1 MQDMTEPSGSWR
13 PNSGLPGESMSIR
26 TAVFVL
32 VLAGL
37 GLLLLATMGFR
48 WHVSEPQRFFAY
60 LSMAV
65 LCSLV
70 QVKRSGFGTTFSV
83 SMPFVLIS
91 IVQLSLGE
99 AVVVGCCAALVQGVW
114 ARAKLVDTI
123 LAVGLLATVIA
134 TADFVDQ
141 SLLPRSL
148 HNPTV
153 RLFVVALALFVAN
166 TFPAAIAA
174 RLSDQKRLS
183 QRWKESFFWSFPYYV
198 IAAAVA
204 GVLHLASTSASW
216 ELELLALPV
225 IYLAYRYYRGQKAQ
239 LEEKQK
245 HAGDL
250 AALHLRAIEGLALAV
265 EAKDNLNTR
274 GHLRRVQAYALGIG
288 KAMGLDPTEIQA
300 LHAAALLHD
309 IGKLA
314 VPEHIL
320 SKPGKLSAEEFAKMK
335 VHPLVGA
342 EIVEQMQFPYP
353 VAPIV
358 RAHHEKWDGSGYPLG
373 LKGEEIPLGARIL
386 TTVDCL
392 DALTS
397 DREYRKAAPIDEAME
412 QISADAGK
420 AFDPRVIEVLQRVYR
435 DLEQE
440 AATQTDRPL
449 LILSRNSIVEKGEAP
464 GAGLSAVS
472 SLAPSG
478 FSRQFLASIT
488 AARQEEKMFFEIA
501 TGVGNSLDLAETL
514 RRVDETLSKMIP
526 SDAIAVFIRRAN
538 LLASEY
544 ARGDNKDVLAYLEV
558 PMGQGLAG
566 WVAQNVQPIINA
578 NPAVDPG
585 FSCKVERPLHSALA
599 LPLEGTQGVLGV
611 IALYRR
617 ENDAFTRDEL
627 RILTAVTPKIATA
640 VENALKYKEAE
651 VRANIDGLT
660 GLPNAHLM
668 LQSLESELARAH
680 RFKQSLA
687 VVVCQLAGHQQ
698 IAEEFGHAA
707 GDLLL
712 RTVAKGL
719 RGAFRDYDHVGRIG
733 EATFALVLPGMKRDG
748 LVSKLVTLDEIA
760 REACERLGRGT
771 AHFMI
776 GEAFYPDDGD
786 GARQLL
792 SLAERR
798 LSIYAQ
804 RQTADLAALHT
815 VVEKTPVRESHPVR
829 R

>member
-1 MQDMTEPSGSWR
+1 MQDVTEPSGSWR
-13 PNSGLPGESMSIR
+13 LNSALPAESMSIR
-26 TAVFVL
+26 TRIFVL

-70 QVKRSGFGTTFSV
+70 QVKRSGFGTAFSV

-91 IVQLSLGE
+91 IVELSLAE
-99 AVVVGCCAALVQGVW
+99 AVVVGCCAALVQCLW
-114 ARAKLVDTI
+114 ARSKPVDTL

-134 TADFVDQ
+134 TADFVDS
-141 SLLPRSL
+141 SLLPQSL
-148 HNPTV
+148 QNSTV
-153 RLFVVALALFVAN
+153 RLFVAALALFVAN

-174 RLSDQKRLS
+174 RLSDPKRLS
-183 QRWKESFFWSFPYYV
+183 QRWKDSFFWSFPYYV

-204 GVLHLASTSASW
+204 GVLHLASTSASL

-274 GHLRRVQAYALGIG
+274 GHLRRVQAYALGVG
-288 KAMGLDPTEIQA
+288 KAMGLSPTEIQG

-320 SKPGKLSAEEFAKMK
+320 TKPGKLSAEEFAKMK

-342 EIVEQMQFPYP
+342 EIVEQMQFPYS

-386 TTVDCL
+386 TVVDCL

-397 DREYRKAAPIDEAME
+397 DREYRKAAPIDEAMAK
-412 QISADAGK
+412 IGADAGK
-420 AFDPRVIEVLQRVYR
+420 AFDPGVIEVLQRIYR
-435 DLEQE
+435 DLEQR
-440 AATQTDRPL
+440 AAAQTGQEL

-464 GAGLSAVS
+464 GAGLCAVS

-478 FSRQFLASIT
+478 FSRNFLASIT
-488 AARQEEKMFFEIA
+488 AARREEKMFLDMA

-514 RRVDETLSKMIP
+514 RGVDDTLGKMIS

-538 LLASEY
+538 VLASEY
-544 ARGDNKDVLAYLEV
+544 ARGDNKDVLSYLEV
-558 PMGQGLAG
+558 PMGQGMAG
-566 WVAQNVQPIINA
+566 WVAQNLQPIING

-585 FSCKVERPLHSALA
+585 FSCELGRPLHSALA
-599 LPLEGTQGVLGV
+599 IPLEGTQGVLGV
-611 IALYRR
+611 MTLYRR
-617 ENDAFTRDEL
+617 DNDAFTRDEL
-627 RILTAVTPKIATA
+627 RILTAVTPKVATA

-660 GLPNAHLM
+660 DLPNAHLI
-668 LQSLESELARAH
+668 LQSLDAELARAH

-687 VVVCQLAGHQQ
+687 VVVCELAGHRQTV
-698 IAEEFGHAA
+698 EEFGQAL
-707 GDLLL
+707 GDQLL
-712 RTVAKGL
+712 RTVARGL
-719 RGAFRDYDHVGRIG
+719 RGAFRDYDHVGRVG

-748 LVSKLVTLDEIA
+748 L
-760 REACERLGRGT
+760 
-771 AHFMI
+771 
-776 GEAFYPDDGD
+776 
-786 GARQLL
+786 
-792 SLAERR
+792 
-798 LSIYAQ
+798 LSILTTGMA
-804 RQTADLAALHT
+804 RGSSCRLR
-815 VVEKTPVRESHPVR
+815 KGG
-829 R
+829 